1 MDFLKEE
8 ISDLIK
14 KSKKNNLVL
23 SSWSMQSS
31 WASTNQ
37 LLTFLKALEDIVDLN
52 NIGRWNWD
60 FVINLSESDFPLK

>member
-14 KSKKNNLVL
+14 KSKKNNLIL
-23 SSWSMQSS
+23 SSWYQTS

-37 LLTFLKALEDIVDLN
+37 LLTFWKALEDIVNLN
-52 NIGRWNWD
+52 KIGTWNWD
-60 FVINLSESDFPLK
+60 FLINLSESDFPLK